1 MNLVR
6 WNPFNEMVDLRNRM
20 NRLFGDSLLPAFEG
34 REDLSLSRWNPAVD
48 IYEDDDAIV
57 IKAELP
63 GIDKDNITIDVK
75 GRVLTLKGER
85 NSENEVKEENFYRRE
100 RVYGKFERAFTLPAG
115 IDPETVKADFK
126 DGVLKIDLPKPEE
139 EKPKQITI
147 H

>member
-1 MNLVR
+1 MNLVK
-6 WNPFNEMVDLRNRM
+6 WNPFNEMMDLRNRM
-20 NRLFGDSLLPAFEG
+20 NRVFGDSFLPAFEG
-34 REDLSLSRWNPAVD
+34 REDLSLSHWNPAVD
-48 IYEDDDAIV
+48 IYEDDNAIV
-57 IKAELP
+57 ITAELP
-63 GIDKDNITIDVK
+63 GIDKDHITIDVK

-115 IDPETVKADFK
+115 IDPESVKADFK